1 MIGPVHL
8 HSGLFNMY
16 TFSLKLPTFPSFPSI
31 YHSFLPANNTITTVV
46 LVHPGSTLCPPCVH
60 PVSTHVHP
68 VSTLCPP
75 CVLPVYTLCPPM
87 YTLCAL
93 YVHPVSTLCAPC
105 VLPVSTLC
113 PPCVHPV
120 CSCVVLKELIAF
132 LTLQDKL
139 VGEADSVT
147 MVTHVQKSLSDWLK
161 WHKTT
166 DRSPASEIQVDQ
178 RLNSMSMY
186 VST

>member
-1 MIGPVHL
+1 M
-8 HSGLFNMY
+8 
-16 TFSLKLPTFPSFPSI
+16 
-31 YHSFLPANNTITTVV
+31 
-46 LVHPGSTLCPPCVH
+46 
-60 PVSTHVHP
+60 
-68 VSTLCPP
+68 
-75 CVLPVYTLCPPM
+75 
-87 YTLCAL
+87 
-93 YVHPVSTLCAPC
+93 
-105 VLPVSTLC
+105 
-113 PPCVHPV
+113 

-186 VST
+186 MSTYVDV